1 MTLLRRT
8 ANVEEAPLQ
17 RELLLFDPVSTR
29 FYLLNQTMAFVWRR
43 CEGTSIETL
52 VSEMAGAF
60 EGVEEAIVR
69 SDVGKAVSELESLGL
84 VRLDSAQG
92 SG

>member
-17 RELLLFDPVSTR
+17 RELLLFDPVSSK

-43 CEGTSIETL
+43 CEGKSLETL
-52 VSEMAGAF
+52 VAEMAGAF
-60 EGVEEAIVR
+60 EGAEEAVVR
-69 SDVGKAVSELESLGL
+69 EDLGKAVSDLESLGL
-84 VRLDSAQG
+84 VRLDSAVG
-92 SG
+92 AG